1 MGMANSVPAQ
11 IGEVSDEPDD
21 GQAAGLPAAETQS
34 QHRFDTAVGVDVLT
48 GVTRECGLGDGPNNC
63 GLVKWASP
71 APASARPE
79 KRATRLLLRDIT
91 FRSPP

>member
-34 QHRFDTAVGVDVLT
+34 QHRFDTAVGVDVL
-48 GVTRECGLGDGPNNC
+48 
-63 GLVKWASP
+63 WASP

-79 KRATRLLLRDIT
+79 KRATRLLLRDIA
-91 FRSPP
+91 FPSPPQLIA